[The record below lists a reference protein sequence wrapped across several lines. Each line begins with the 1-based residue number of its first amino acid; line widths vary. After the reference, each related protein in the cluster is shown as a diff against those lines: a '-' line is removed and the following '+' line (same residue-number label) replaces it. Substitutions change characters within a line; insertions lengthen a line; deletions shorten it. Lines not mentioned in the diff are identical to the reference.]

1 MIERAHPD
9 RHALRRGHASE
20 LMDTLSLYRWKD
32 ALGPLARDP
41 AEIVWT

>member
-20 LMDTLSLYRWKD
+20 LVDTLSLSRWKH
-32 ALGPLARDP
+32 ALGPLARDH